1 MLIVLSMFL
10 IGKMSMFWCNFH
22 WSVFSGILRL
32 NYLQDESSFE
42 SISWD
47 IQKLFNGIITIQK
60 NVCTAQFNFNIM
72 EIHEYSVGSE
82 TEERDIR
89 KAYEGGKGCLNFMMN
104 SVPFMTVEDEP
115 RIMEKVKGWS
125 ASILPFI
132 ILSSKS

>member
-1 MLIVLSMFL
+1 
-10 IGKMSMFWCNFH
+10 
-22 WSVFSGILRL
+22 
-32 NYLQDESSFE
+32 
-42 SISWD
+42 
-47 IQKLFNGIITIQK
+47 
-60 NVCTAQFNFNIM
+60 M

-125 ASILPFI
+125 ASILPLI